1 MKTTLPLTAA
11 LTGALIAPLHAEE
24 ELAPPDVDFYAEAQ
38 MIRADMDPYGFD
50 TADGLNINIGMWLNS
65 VELGKNSRFGLEA
78 GFVNQSE
85 LREDSMFTRSPTTSE
100 QGAGASS
107 VRVEEETSL
116 KLNGFTLAAVW
127 QSPYW
132 LYVKGGAYLYDFKV
146 EDDQRRVLLD
156 GGGATVD
163 TVNDAPES
171 DSQSGIAPFVT
182 AGVAVPL
189 LEKLSFTAEYQYTS
203 LESETYGTLGI
214 GLRFTN

>member
-1 MKTTLPLTAA
+1 MKTTLPLTVA

-78 GFVNQSE
+78 GFVSQDDVENLNTFS
-85 LREDSMFTRSPTTSE
+85 RPGGISDNN
-100 QGAGASS
+100 ADI
-107 VRVEEETSL
+107 VVVEEEESL
-116 KLNGFTLAAVW
+116 ELNGFTLSAIW

-132 LYVKGGAYLYDFKV
+132 LYFKAGGYLYDFKV
-146 EDDQRRVLLD
+146 ETKQRRNLQDNSGSTFQV
-156 GGGATVD
+156 
-163 TVNDAPES
+163 VNDAPES

-189 LEKLSFTAEYQYTS
+189 LEKLSLTAEYQYTS